1 MATAGIVGL
10 RGVPCPYPALT
21 WGFAGRRLVLRLG
34 RCLVLGLGLRLVLGL
49 GRWLDRSAAGEA
61 GLEVPDDRV
70 VGQALVHV
78 GEIRDQIVQEVT
90 CLTAQ

>member
-21 WGFAGRRLVLRLG
+21 WGFAGRRLVLRL
-34 RCLVLGLGLRLVLGL
+34 VLGLGRCLVLGL